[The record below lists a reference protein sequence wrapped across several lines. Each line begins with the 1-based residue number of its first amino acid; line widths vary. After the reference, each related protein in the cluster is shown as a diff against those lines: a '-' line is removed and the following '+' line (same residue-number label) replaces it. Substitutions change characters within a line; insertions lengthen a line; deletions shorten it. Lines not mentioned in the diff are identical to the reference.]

1 MICVHLISDVRL
13 NREALASLIKQDGRV
28 DVASH
33 AAFAEAVE
41 VERGT
46 ADVVL
51 VDTSQHDGPEAAQSI
66 VTWAEAPIV
75 ALAVPEDEAQVIALA
90 EMGVLGFLEADAD
103 LDDLVAGVANAAHNL
118 ATLPPRVAT
127 AVLRHISGRAKSYEA
142 DPSLL
147 TVRERQVV
155 DLIAEGL
162 TNKEIAAQLHIEVA
176 TVKNHVHNIL
186 EKLEVSRR
194 SEVVPRLR
202 GPKGPAG
209 PRVGSPFA
217 VAGSTGR
224 G

>member
-1 MICVHLISDVRL
+1 VICVHLISDVRL
-13 NREALASLIKQDGRV
+13 NREALASLIKKDGRV

-33 AAFAEAVE
+33 AALAETVRD
-41 VERGT
+41 ERGA

-51 VDTSQHDGPEAAQSI
+51 VDTSQHYGSEAAQSI
-66 VTWAEAPIV
+66 VTWANAPIV

-103 LDDLVAGVANAAHNL
+103 LDDLVDGVANAARNL

-127 AVLRHISGRAKSYEA
+127 AVLHHISGHAQSYGA
-142 DPSLL
+142 DSALL

-176 TVKNHVHNIL
+176 TVKNHVHNVL
-186 EKLEVSRR
+186 EKLGVSRR
-194 SEVVPRLR
+194 SEVLPRLR
-202 GPKGPAG
+202 SPRRSRSPVPA
-209 PRVGSPFA
+209 A
-217 VAGSTGR
+217 
-224 G
+224 

>member
-41 VERGT
+41 AGGG
-46 ADVVL
+46 ADVLL
-51 VDTSQHDGPEAAQSI
+51 VDTSQHGGPEAAQSI
-66 VTWAEAPIV
+66 VTQAKAPIV
-75 ALAVPEDEAQVIALA
+75 VLAVPDDESQVIALA

-103 LDDLVAGVANAAHNL
+103 LDELIAGIANAARNL

-127 AVLRHISGRAKSYEA
+127 AVLDHLSGRAKSYKA
-142 DPSLL
+142 DPNLL
-147 TVRERQVV
+147 TARERQVV
-155 DLIAEGL
+155 DLIAEGR

-176 TVKNHVHNIL
+176 TAKNHVHNIL

-202 GPKGPAG
+202 RPK
-209 PRVGSPFA
+209 PRSDAVLSEPFA
-217 VAGSTGR
+217 
-224 G
+224 